1 MDAVDAL
8 RGADADPGGA
18 MADQIA
24 ALQLQVAQL
33 TQMLQSGVKME
44 TVSGADRQSV
54 KDALENLDGG
64 EIFNEAVAV
73 QYIQAKQ
80 QQLATQREVQ
90 QLKNAVHDNAEAWET
105 ASVVYVPFNFG
116 IVPENERKFIRL
128 LAKDLG
134 EVDWSTRSVKTWVN
148 KLDRLFNEKF
158 IVSRFGRLAVVFN
171 ACSKST
177 QERLLT
183 ADFGTESVE
192 DKYDFVSLVKTL
204 GAIYQSINHAVV
216 AQNELGKGMRQGGQE
231 SIICFLDI

>member
-8 RGADADPGGA
+8 RGADANPGGA
-18 MADQIA
+18 VADQIA

-148 KLDRLFNEKF
+148 KLDRLFNENF

-171 ACSKST
+171 TCSKSM
-177 QERLLT
+177 QERLLA
-183 ADFGTESVE
+183 ADFGTESAE
-192 DKYDFVSLVKTL
+192 D
-204 GAIYQSINHAVV
+204 A
-216 AQNELGKGMRQGGQE
+216 
-231 SIICFLDI
+231 